1 MVRRGRGGKGDDSV
15 SVNTKNPL
23 PLSCLLLGLNRSWQ
37 IFLSCC

>member
-23 PLSCLLLGLNRSWQ
+23 PLSCLNRSWQ
-37 IFLSCC
+37 IVLSCC